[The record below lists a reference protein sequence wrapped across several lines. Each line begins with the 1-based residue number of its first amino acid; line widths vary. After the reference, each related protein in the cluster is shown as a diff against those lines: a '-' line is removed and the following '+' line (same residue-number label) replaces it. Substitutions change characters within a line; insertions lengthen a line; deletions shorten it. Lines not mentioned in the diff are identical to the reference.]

1 MLAKCG
7 KIRNQH
13 IGGFLRMRTNWL
25 LFYRNCFENFG
36 LFANLIMMFHNIQ
49 IESNDWIITKI
60 IAHFV
65 NKSFTGTRVFL
76 NNPDLGVPPRKSH
89 FTFVILKHLIFTFN
103 FIAHYCQKV
112 CSCQSSLLHLNPT
125 LLDVPLFIHV
135 LNNVLLSWFSVL
147 T

>member
-60 IAHFV
+60 IAQFV

-76 NNPDLGVPPRKSH
+76 NNPDIGVPPRKSH
-89 FTFVILKHLIFTFN
+89 FTFVILKHLIFTLN
-103 FIAHYCQKV
+103 FHC
-112 CSCQSSLLHLNPT
+112 SLLAKSL
-125 LLDVPLFIHV
+125 
-135 LNNVLLSWFSVL
+135 LLSVFTFTFESNTFRRATL
-147 T
+147 YTCT